1 MRATL
6 FAVVISLFVLPL
18 VSQAENQPLGAAVQ
32 PNLSQE
38 PTQEPIQDSK
48 LIHLNQ
54 ADVDTLT
61 QSFKGIGRKR
71 AEAIIAYR
79 EANGGFK
86 SIADLALVKGIGKA
100 FVDRNLQQLQE
111 TYTVD

>member
-1 MRATL
+1 MKATL
-6 FAVVISLFVLPL
+6 FAVVLSLFIIPC
-18 VSQAENQPLGAAVQ
+18 SIQAQSDTIDPGNVPTVTTQPSNKI
-32 PNLSQE
+32 NLN
-38 PTQEPIQDSK
+38 T
-48 LIHLNQ
+48 

-86 SIADLALVKGIGKA
+86 SVEDFALVKGIGKQ
-100 FVDRNLQQLQE
+100 FVEKNRKQLQE
-111 TYTVD
+111 TYSIE

>member
-6 FAVVISLFVLPL
+6 FAVVLSLFFLPL
-18 VSQAENQPLGAAVQ
+18 TIHAETDQVSAVVQ

-38 PTQEPIQDSK
+38 SK
-48 LIHLNQ
+48 MIHLNQ

-61 QSFKGIGRKR
+61 QSFKGVGRKR

-79 EANGGFK
+79 EANGGYK
-86 SIADLALVKGIGKA
+86 SIEDLSLVKGIGKA
-100 FVDRNLQQLQE
+100 FVDRNLQKLQE
-111 TYTVD
+111 TYSID

>member
-6 FAVVISLFVLPL
+6 LAVVLSLFVLPL
-18 VSQAENQPLGAAVQ
+18 TIHAEP
-32 PNLSQE
+32 
-38 PTQEPIQDSK
+38 EPIGAVSESTQSQTSK
-48 LIHLNQ
+48 PILLNQ

-86 SIADLALVKGIGKA
+86 TIEDLALVKGIGKA
-100 FVDRNLQQLQE
+100 FVDRNLQKLQE
-111 TYTVD
+111 TYSIG

>member
-6 FAVVISLFVLPL
+6 LAVVLSLFVLPI
-18 VSQAENQPLGAAVQ
+18 VSYAEPEQVSAVTQ

-38 PTQEPIQDSK
+38 SKKDSK
-48 LIHLNQ
+48 MIHLNQ

-86 SIADLALVKGIGKA
+86 SIEDLALVKGIGKA

-111 TYTVD
+111 TYSLD

>member
-1 MRATL
+1 MKATL
-6 FAVVISLFVLPL
+6 FAVVLSLFVLPFITHAETDP
-18 VSQAENQPLGAAVQ
+18 VSAVVQ
-32 PNLSQE
+32 STLP
-38 PTQEPIQDSK
+38 QDTK
-48 LIHLNQ
+48 IIHLNQ

-86 SIADLALVKGIGKA
+86 SIEDLALVKGIGKA
-100 FVDRNLQQLQE
+100 FVDRNAQQLKE
-111 TYTVD
+111 TYVID

>member
-6 FAVVISLFVLPL
+6 LAVVLSLFVLPL
-18 VSQAENQPLGAAVQ
+18 TLHAESEPISALAQPSQ
-32 PNLSQE
+32 SQE
-38 PTQEPIQDSK
+38 SK

-86 SIADLALVKGIGKA
+86 TIEDLALVKGIGKS
-100 FVDRNLQQLQE
+100 FVDRNLQKLQE
-111 TYTVD
+111 TYSID

>member
-1 MRATL
+1 MKATL
-6 FAVVISLFVLPL
+6 FAVVLSLFIIPC
-18 VSQAENQPLGAAVQ
+18 SIQAQSKPSDPGNMSTAIQSANRI
-32 PNLSQE
+32 NLN
-38 PTQEPIQDSK
+38 T
-48 LIHLNQ
+48 

-86 SIADLALVKGIGKA
+86 SIEDFALVKGIGKQ
-100 FVDRNLQQLQE
+100 FVERNIKQLQE
-111 TYTVD
+111 IYSVE